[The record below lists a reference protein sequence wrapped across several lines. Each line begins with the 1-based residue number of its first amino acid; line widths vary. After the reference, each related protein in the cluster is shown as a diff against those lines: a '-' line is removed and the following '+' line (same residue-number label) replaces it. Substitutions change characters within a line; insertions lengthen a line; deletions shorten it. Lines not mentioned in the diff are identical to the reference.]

1 MVHWKVPHLDAELAT
16 NLENLMAVMKVE
28 KMAAHLGYCW
38 GVMLEIQMAVM
49 MGCCWGFPKDL
60 RMGSEL
66 GKGTAGLWET
76 LMGPKK
82 APQMELMKGWMKGQ
96 SLARQRASVM
106 ALMKAGESQSSWCST
121 QVGNNSLLVQC
132 LHNLPTIQPTHH

>member
-1 MVHWKVPHLDAELAT
+1 MVHWKVPHLDSELET

-28 KMAAHLGYCW
+28 RMAVRLGYCW

-66 GKGTAGLWET
+66 GKGTAGLWEI
-76 LMGPKK
+76 LMGLKK
-82 APQMELMKGWMKGQ
+82 APEMESMKGGMKG
-96 SLARQRASVM
+96 
-106 ALMKAGESQSSWCST
+106 
-121 QVGNNSLLVQC
+121 
-132 LHNLPTIQPTHH
+132 